1 MQREGIIIQIR
12 EDGSRV
18 VVRNLGDMADKS
30 AMADKA
36 LKMVKGTLLGLT
48 ASITVDRVAAYADA
62 WASAAGMVSVFT
74 KSAQEQIVVQNRL
87 FDISQKNRMGMEESV
102 KLYSRMA
109 MAQDNLGASNADL
122 AKAVDA
128 VGMSL
133 VIQHTSASQ
142 VQGGLLQLG
151 QAFGGARIQ
160 AQEFNSL
167 IDQMPMLLVGIAKH
181 IEGTDGTLNG
191 LSRKVKDSTVTN
203 KEFFDALMKAY
214 PEMEASFKKAA
225 FTIAQGFTVMNNA
238 TMKWVGENEKV
249 MQMQRMWG
257 EMSRSYADNADVI
270 LSSVSEVITVLV
282 ALGAAYATVQ
292 LAMKGNAM
300 ISAAASWAQYETAV
314 ARGTVVTLNSAAALR
329 AKATHQAELA
339 AANVRTA
346 QSEQIVTAESLRRAQ
361 AAIVSMEAERAV
373 EQVRLKAQITEQGR
387 IATLTRMAEIERSML
402 VLKGQLVAAET
413 AHQTA
418 VEKTIAAQKAAAIAA
433 AFAAEKNSL
442 LVRSL
447 SVMQAG
453 LTMIGGPLGLIML
466 AALAWTTYRTNAAL
480 AREESIRVADA
491 LNTTRDAL
499 EKMTAAQKEVTR
511 AQLAES
517 LRAQREEMSQ
527 YIGTNSML
535 LAVINHTAG
544 TGRDM
549 VDVFRDT
556 ATAAGKS
563 NEYIDKG
570 IVVIGKYEEMRQ
582 KMLQTERQMEEVQL
596 SQLNILPQNYVLF
609 DQGTAKLGTMEAQ
622 AQAVAAAF
630 GNVAEKMAEA
640 GRVGSQLVMP
650 DFSADMKKLL
660 QQQENQLK
668 LLGIKDPTKR
678 AGEQAVLTAQMSG
691 VLKEGDSVGEAIV
704 RRNAELIQSEQELER
719 AAKGAGK
726 AQESLERQL
735 RKVISEFDPAD
746 GAALKYKHS
755 VEVLTKGLAAGA
767 ITQDQFNKY
776 TTLAKEHFEDLA
788 DPMRQVNREMAQQT
802 TLLQMSSRAR
812 EVEAQVMQI
821 TNEMRDKARFLT
833 KAETDALRE
842 QLIVQQQMQELA
854 SAKDTLSGGSM
865 AEQARNFVTQLQAI
879 KEMMGE
885 GSLTG
890 SDAVLSLSTG
900 MFAGLFDGTDEL
912 LAAQVEKFEFMYQRI
927 AELRNANLIGD
938 ETAAMMRQRIDIQ
951 MLELQLANHQ
961 SFYGDLATLASAE
974 NRKIAMIGR
983 AAAITQATMD
993 GYLAVQKALA
1003 SAPPPY
1009 NYALATAVGIKTAAN
1024 VAKIAGLGFET
1035 GGSFMVGGSG
1045 GADSQM
1051 VSFRATPGEKV
1062 TVATPNQ
1069 VRKGDETSGGGS
1081 GSQNGD
1087 TMAPQIINLLNPDL
1101 LDAYINSPRG
1111 RKTIINL
1118 IGEDASQING
1128 LLKEG

>member
-12 EDGSRV
+12 EDGTRV
-18 VVRNLGDMADKS
+18 VTRNLGDMADKS
-30 AMADKA
+30 LMADKA
-36 LKMVKGTLLGLT
+36 LKLVKGTLMGLT

-74 KSAQEQIVVQNRL
+74 KSAQEQITVQNRL

-109 MAQDNLGASNADL
+109 MAQDNLGASNSDL

-257 EMSRSYADNADVI
+257 EMSRWYAANANVI
-270 LSSVSEVITVLV
+270 LDTTSDMIGVLV
-282 ALGAAYATVQ
+282 AFGAAYATVQ
-292 LAMKGNAM
+292 LALKGNAM
-300 ISAAASWAQYETAV
+300 LAAAGSWLQYNSAV
-314 ARGTVVTLNSAAALR
+314 ARGTVITLDSSAALR
-329 AKATHQAELA
+329 AQAVHKAEVA
-339 AANVRTA
+339 AASLREA
-346 QSEQIVTAESLRRAQ
+346 QTEQLVTAEKLRRVQ
-361 AAIVSMEAERAV
+361 AAVTSMEAERAL
-373 EQVRLKAQITEQGR
+373 EAVRLRAQITETGR
-387 IATLTRMAEIERSML
+387 IQSLTRMAEIERSMAAI
-402 VLKGQLVAAET
+402 KGQLVAAET
-413 AHQTA
+413 AHQASLAKTTA
-418 VEKTIAAQKAAAIAA
+418 MQNASAVAAEKAAAA
-433 AFAAEKNSL
+433 NSIL
-442 LVRSL
+442 TRTLGA
-447 SVMQAG
+447 MQAG
-453 LTMIGGPLGLIML
+453 LSMIGGPLGLIML
-466 AALAWTTYRTNAAL
+466 AALAWMTYKTNAAL
-480 AREESIRVADA
+480 AREESIRIADA
-491 LNTTRDAL
+491 IDTTREAL
-499 EKMTAAQKEVTR
+499 DKLTASQKEVTR

-517 LRAQREEMSQ
+517 IRAQREEMSQ
-527 YIGTNSML
+527 FIGTNSML
-535 LAVINHTAG
+535 LGVINRTAG

-549 VDVFRDT
+549 VDVFRET
-556 ATAAGKS
+556 AMAAGKS
-563 NEYIDKG
+563 SAQIDKG
-570 IVVIGKYEEMRQ
+570 IVVIGQYESMRQ
-582 KMLQTERQMEEVQL
+582 KLLQTERQMEEVTL
-596 SQLNILPQNYVLF
+596 SQLNLLPQNYVLL
-609 DQGTAKLGTMEAQ
+609 DQGSQKLGTMEAQ
-622 AQAVAAAF
+622 ARAVATAF
-630 GNVAEKMAEA
+630 GNVAEKMAEV
-640 GRVGSQLVMP
+640 GRASGQLVMP
-650 DFSADMKKLL
+650 QFSADMTKLL

-668 LLGIKDPTKR
+668 LLNIKDPTAR
-678 AGEQAVLTAQMSG
+678 AGERAVLDAQMAG
-691 VLKEGDSVGEAIV
+691 VLKTGDTAAEAIV
-704 RRNAELIQSEQELER
+704 RRNAEMIQSLQESER
-719 AAKGAGK
+719 AMKGAGK
-726 AQESLERQL
+726 EAKSLERQL
-735 RKVISEFDPAD
+735 RKVVSEFDPAD

-755 VEVLTKGLAAGA
+755 VEILTKALAAGM
-767 ITQDQFNKY
+767 ITQEQFGKY
-776 TTLAKEHFEDLA
+776 TLLAKDHFEDLA
-788 DPMRQVNREMAQQT
+788 DPMRQVNRELEQQNK
-802 TLLQMSSRAR
+802 LLQMSARER

-821 TNEMRDKARFLT
+821 TNDMRDKARFLT

-842 QLIVQQQMQELA
+842 KLLVQQQLQELS
-854 SAKDTLSGGSM
+854 SAKEGLTGGSM
-865 AEQARNFVTQLQAI
+865 AEQARQFTTQIQAI
-879 KEMMGE
+879 KDLMGN
-885 GSLTG
+885 GFG
-890 SDAVLSLSTG
+890 KSDAILSLQGGIFS
-900 MFAGLFDGTDEL
+900 GLFEGTDEL
-912 LAAQVEKFEFMYQRI
+912 LEAQIEKFNWMYERI
-927 AELRNANLIGD
+927 NELRQNDIISD
-938 ETAAMMRQRIDIQ
+938 QTAAMMRGRINNQLLEIQ
-951 MLELQLANHQ
+951 LQNHQ
-961 SFYGDLATLASAE
+961 AFYGDLATLANAE
-974 NRKIAMIGR
+974 NRKLAMVGK

-1003 SAPPPY
+1003 SAAPPY

-1035 GGSFMVGGSG
+1035 GGSFVVGGQG

-1069 VRKGDETSGGGS
+1069 VRKGDETSNGGS

-1087 TMAPQIINLLNPDL
+1087 NMAPQIINVLDPAL
-1101 LDAYINSPRG
+1101 LDIYLNSPRG
-1111 RKTIINL
+1111 RKTMLNF
-1118 IGEDASQING
+1118 IGADATQING